1 MKMKALGGELFN
13 VPVCTTVL
21 FILFNVVLRAW
32 AQKRCQSFVFLF
44 ERSRHARFLLV
55 LPVYAEFRSEGVC
68 VRYSDLIIYTCKTM

>member
-32 AQKRCQSFVFLF
+32 AQK
-44 ERSRHARFLLV
+44 SRKGASHLCSHLRDLV
-55 LPVYAEFRSEGVC
+55 MLAFC
-68 VRYSDLIIYTCKTM
+68 